1 MRIIKTNEKKPCCKC
16 NEIATHT
23 VIHDN
28 RHFFVCELHK
38 PTQIDLLRA
47 NDQIVNLKGKEY
59 VLFSG
64 LLDLAH
70 RNGLES
76 MTSKLIDYSMLEQY
90 AVMEAT
96 VTGSRGTFVA
106 YGDSTPENT
115 GKMVQ
120 SAFIRMAETRAFAR
134 ALRLYTGIGMTARE
148 ELPPQ

>member
-16 NEIATHT
+16 NEIATNT
-23 VIHDN
+23 VIHGGK
-28 RHFFVCELHK
+28 HFYTCDLHT

-47 NDQIVNLKGKEY
+47 NDQIVNLKGKDY

-76 MTSKLIDYSMLEQY
+76 MTSKLIDYSMVEQY
-90 AVMEAT
+90 AVIEAT

-120 SAFIRMAETRAFAR
+120 SAFIRMCETRAYCR